1 MVSGQGSEGR
11 VTFTPLLRRL
21 QYKHSAHYCP
31 LVSSSSLQEVKETSW
46 YQRHFGSSGSFEIE
60 TKHVLEVK
68 HLYKYIHK
76 KITIVQKYSN
86 LVKNKM
92 LKNKQRIKIIHIVRE
107 IIVKSLVKLQ
117 LRMIN
122 IFLEENSE
130 PDYPRFVT
138 FDLK

>member
-31 LVSSSSLQEVKETSW
+31 LVFSSSLQEVKETSW

-68 HLYKYIHK
+68 TFIQIHTQK
-76 KITIVQKYSN
+76 KSQLCKNVQ
-86 LVKNKM
+86 
-92 LKNKQRIKIIHIVRE
+92 I
-107 IIVKSLVKLQ
+107 
-117 LRMIN
+117 
-122 IFLEENSE
+122 
-130 PDYPRFVT
+130 
-138 FDLK
+138 